1 MRTLADFRRTP
12 GFDGRSNKL
21 RHMIDTGPSFVAVSH
36 IGDIVQFSCP
46 PHTLTSTVEKLW
58 TSKDDTFRV
67 DDFAWSDSK
76 DTLIV
81 GYLGAK
87 EGRETVKPP
96 SQVVL
101 FKREQD
107 SRVRCVRL
115 YDTRRLLTLTNSQL
129 GARLIETKVPTKPH
143 TLGGVTALTTLPGTG
158 RLRFVTGGEDKK

>member
-1 MRTLADFRRTP
+1 MLTLAFTP

-21 RHMIDTGPSFVAVSH
+21 RHMIDTGSSFLAVSH

-46 PHTLTSTVEKLW
+46 ANTLTSTVEKLW
-58 TSKDDTFRV
+58 TSKDDTYRI

-107 SRVRCVRL
+107 SRVRSSHLPSRFNLADPVLLRSLARGSSRPRSRRGLTRL
-115 YDTRRLLTLTNSQL
+115 
-129 GARLIETKVPTKPH
+129 A
-143 TLGGVTALTTLPGTG
+143 A
-158 RLRFVTGGEDKK
+158 

>member
-1 MRTLADFRRTP
+1 
-12 GFDGRSNKL
+12 
-21 RHMIDTGPSFVAVSH
+21 MIDTGSSFLAVSH

-46 PHTLTSTVEKLW
+46 ANTLTSTVEKLW
-58 TSKDDTFRV
+58 TSKDDTYRI
-67 DDFAWSDSK
+67 DDFAWSDLK

-107 SRVRCVRL
+107 TRVRSL
-115 YDTRRLLTLTNSQL
+115 YLTKLFDVADTVFLCSSAQGSSRPRSRRGLTRS
-129 GARLIETKVPTKPH
+129 A
-143 TLGGVTALTTLPGTG
+143 A
-158 RLRFVTGGEDKK
+158 